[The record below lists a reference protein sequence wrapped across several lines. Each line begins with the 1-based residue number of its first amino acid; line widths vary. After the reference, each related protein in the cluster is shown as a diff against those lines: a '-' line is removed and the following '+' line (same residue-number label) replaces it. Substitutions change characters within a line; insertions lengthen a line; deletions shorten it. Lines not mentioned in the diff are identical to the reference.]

1 MANLKKALESQLVRL
16 MMHILKFF
24 IQPLKR
30 TRSWII
36 SIYNA
41 RDKIDEILRKQPSLK
56 NRIKLIWND
65 VFRKAKKKAE
75 EETEQDCDIEELDWD
90 TTFNQKFDLD
100 DEPKK

>member
-30 TRSWII
+30 TRSWVM
-36 SIYNA
+36 SIKNA
-41 RDKIDEILRKQPSLK
+41 RHQIRDILQKQPSLK
-56 NRIKLIWND
+56 NRIRVIWND
-65 VFRKAKKKAE
+65 VFRKAKRKAE
-75 EETEQDCDIEELDWD
+75 EETQEDCDIQELDWD

-100 DEPKK
+100 DEDDE

>member
-100 DEPKK
+100 DEDDE